1 VWGRVLS
8 SVVRE
13 QEGEGGLKPTTSPAD
28 RRVTDQA
35 LGPTTLIGPNTRFK
49 GDVSTGDP
57 VEIRG
62 TLEGD
67 CQTSARCVVHEGAR
81 VLGNI
86 EAAALVIAGKVEAG
100 LLKADKVELRAT
112 AVVEGAIRA
121 QMIVIADGAFY
132 KGDIEGAGA
141 TGGPPLLKDR
151 RHSES
156 DGPSEG

>member
-1 VWGRVLS
+1 
-8 SVVRE
+8 
-13 QEGEGGLKPTTSPAD
+13 
-28 RRVTDQA
+28 
-35 LGPTTLIGPNTRFK
+35 
-49 GDVSTGDP
+49 
-57 VEIRG
+57 
-62 TLEGD
+62 
-67 CQTSARCVVHEGAR
+67 VVHEGAR

>member
-1 VWGRVLS
+1 MWGRVLS

-13 QEGEGGLKPTTSPAD
+13 AEGEDRLKPTASPTD

-49 GDVSTGDP
+49 GDLSTSDP

-67 CQTSARCVVHEGAR
+67 CQTSARCVVYEGAR

-86 EAAALVIAGKVEAG
+86 EAAALIIAGKVEAG
-100 LLKADKVELRAT
+100 LLQADRVELRAT

-132 KGDIEGAGA
+132 QGDIEGAGA
-141 TGGPPLLKDR
+141 AGGPPLLKDR
-151 RHSES
+151 RHAES
-156 DGPSEG
+156 DEPAQG